1 MVHEIIADGTIL
13 KIDGVEVDISVKHQ
27 RVADLVEKYN
37 EGSYSVLEVL
47 YVYSEAFNYWLF
59 ATHNSLPDNV
69 AYGQTLDSLADE
81 TNESFINFLEEN
93 GVEFM

>member
-1 MVHEIIADGTIL
+1 MIHEVIADGTVL

-27 RVADLVEKYN
+27 RVADLVDKYN

-47 YVYSEAFNYWLF
+47 YVYSKEFNYWLF